1 MPFLKNKYFLSQVF
15 LFIVLLVLDQLS
27 KYSALR
33 FLTVA
38 SEGSSFGFSLQA
50 PIKNH
55 NLIFGFDFGL
65 EPLLVITSITALFC
79 LFLFYY
85 ILSLIFIP
93 KAFYFLQTGI
103 TILFSGFASNS
114 INKLAKA
121 YTIDFIKWSPS
132 ESLSIYFNLAD
143 IFQTTAWL
151 LIFLQI
157 ALLRKTLWRAKE
169 KRNLFLMMKNY
180 QLQFVTYCILA
191 FVCLSVFFLL
201 LNYQFLGLVDFT
213 NFSNIDQI
221 SNSFFKY
228 SVLILFFLCGF
239 ITLFFL
245 YLSNKIYG
253 PFYAF
258 ERYIKALLNGE
269 KPKDLQL
276 RKHDQLKHLENLAKD
291 IKKSLTNSS

>member
-1 MPFLKNKYFLSQVF
+1 
-15 LFIVLLVLDQLS
+15 
-27 KYSALR
+27 
-33 FLTVA
+33 
-38 SEGSSFGFSLQA
+38 
-50 PIKNH
+50 
-55 NLIFGFDFGL
+55 
-65 EPLLVITSITALFC
+65 
-79 LFLFYY
+79 
-85 ILSLIFIP
+85 
-93 KAFYFLQTGI
+93 
-103 TILFSGFASNS
+103 
-114 INKLAKA
+114 
-121 YTIDFIKWSPS
+121 
-132 ESLSIYFNLAD
+132 
-143 IFQTTAWL
+143 
-151 LIFLQI
+151 
-157 ALLRKTLWRAKE
+157 
-169 KRNLFLMMKNY
+169 MMKNY